1 MNDFKKASTLHDDY
15 GKKPKANKPQTPATQ
30 PRTPKTRKCEHHK
43 NGVCE
48 ASREALRLG
57 LRKNVITCDGNIP
70 PSCVIQQALKEGKTV
85 MEIYRK

>member
-1 MNDFKKASTLHDDY
+1 MNEFKPASTLHDDY

-70 PSCVIQQALKEGKTV
+70 PDCKVRQDLASGKTI
-85 MEIYRK
+85 MELFKK